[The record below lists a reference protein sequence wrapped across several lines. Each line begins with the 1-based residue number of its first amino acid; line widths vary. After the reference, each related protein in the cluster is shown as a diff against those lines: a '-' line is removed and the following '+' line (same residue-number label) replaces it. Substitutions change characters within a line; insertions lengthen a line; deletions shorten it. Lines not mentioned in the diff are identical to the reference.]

1 MKPRITGLMQGASGL
16 LRKSRNMMKTMDSGL
31 WQGANRSN
39 SHAYCEDE
47 QRRQGPEDAFSCSG
61 ICEADH

>member
-1 MKPRITGLMQGASGL
+1 
-16 LRKSRNMMKTMDSGL
+16 MMKTMDSGR

-39 SHAYCEDE
+39 SHVYCEDE
-47 QRRQGPEDAFSCSG
+47 QRRHGPEDAFSCSG

>member
-1 MKPRITGLMQGASGL
+1 
-16 LRKSRNMMKTMDSGL
+16 MKTMDSGL

-39 SHAYCEDE
+39 SRAYCEDE
-47 QRRQGPEDAFSCSG
+47 QRRHGPEDVFSCSG

>member
-1 MKPRITGLMQGASGL
+1 
-16 LRKSRNMMKTMDSGL
+16 MKTMDSDL

-39 SHAYCEDE
+39 SDAYCEDE
-47 QRRQGPEDAFSCSG
+47 QRCLGPEDTFSCPG

>member
-1 MKPRITGLMQGASGL
+1 
-16 LRKSRNMMKTMDSGL
+16 MMKTMDSGL

>member
-1 MKPRITGLMQGASGL
+1 
-16 LRKSRNMMKTMDSGL
+16 MMKTMDSGL

-39 SHAYCEDE
+39 SCAYCEDE
-47 QRRQGPEDAFSCSG
+47 QRSHGPEDTFSCSG